1 MLFLLLAM
9 LFSAVLAMVLK
20 YLNTSSP
27 YGVFFFNYI
36 TCTVLAFAAME
47 PRTLYNGDFTPCWLG
62 GITGLIYLASLSATV
77 TASIKT
83 APFSPRCSPGWG
95 CWYPSW
101 CRWPSSGNAPPPCR
115 GWVWRWPWRL
125 PW

>member
-62 GITGLIYLASLSATV
+62 GITGLIYLSSCPPTG
-77 TASIKT
+77 TASIKNGAILSSVFT
-83 APFSPRCSPGWG
+83 GWG
-95 CWYPSW
+95 CWCPSW
-101 CRWPSSGNAPPPCR
+101 CRWPSSGSAPPPCR
-115 GWVWRWPWRL
+115 GWGWRWAVAPPW
-125 PW
+125 